1 MQQKKADFLLPN
13 RKKVIPLQHGKLAE
27 WSNAT
32 VSKAVDLHGSGGSN
46 PSLSA
51 KKEALRLP
59 FSVYTYIIVVF
70 SVDYC
75 SESSIQRLS
84 TAKRRQRLRA
94 SVGACELSV
103 STRL

>member
-13 RKKVIPLQHGKLAE
+13 HKKAIPLQHGKLAE

-51 KKEALRLP
+51 KKEVLGLP
-59 FSVYTYIIVVF
+59 FFIYICIIAAYPCIIVLQAL
-70 SVDYC
+70 SSDY
-75 SESSIQRLS
+75 
-84 TAKRRQRLRA
+84 RQPKGDRD
-94 SVGACELSV
+94 
-103 STRL
+103 